1 MRKLSKDITPREMM
15 ELRRD
20 GFSNKEI
27 AEKLGCCYATVL
39 KYIGA
44 ERKQREWKP
53 FPGEVVEVIEPK
65 KPEKMPECAAIE
77 FKGEAARIRIDFA
90 SDSVAIVN
98 KHGTFALPAEY
109 VGHLIK
115 DLQKVEELAK
125 KVKGIDVFRVSQKQ
139 D

>member
-39 KYIGA
+39 RYIGA
-44 ERKQREWKP
+44 ERKQQEWKP
-53 FPGEVVEVIEPK
+53 FPGEVVEVIEPGK
-65 KPEKMPECAAIE
+65 LPECAAIE
-77 FKGEAARIRIDFA
+77 FKGRAARIRLDFA

-98 KHGTFALPAEY
+98 KHGSFALPAEY
-109 VGHLIK
+109 VGYLIK
-115 DLQKVEELAK
+115 DLQEVEELAK
-125 KVKGIDVFRVSQKQ
+125 RVKGIDVFRVSQKQ

>member
-39 KYIGA
+39 RYIGA
-44 ERKQREWKP
+44 ERKQQEWKP
-53 FPGEVVEVIEPK
+53 FPGEVVEVI
-65 KPEKMPECAAIE
+65 KPGKLPECAAIE
-77 FKGEAARIRIDFA
+77 FKGRAARIRFDFA

-98 KHGTFALPAEY
+98 KHGSFALPAEY
-109 VGHLIK
+109 VGYLIK
-115 DLQKVEELAK
+115 DLQEVEELAK
-125 KVKGIDVFRVSQKQ
+125 RVKGIDVFRVSQKQ
-139 D
+139 N

>member
-27 AEKLGCCYATVL
+27 AEKLGCCYAPVL
-39 KYIGA
+39 RYIGA
-44 ERKQREWKP
+44 ERKQQEWKP

-65 KPEKMPECAAIE
+65 KPERLPECAAIE
-77 FKGEAARIRIDFA
+77 FKGQAARIRLDFT
-90 SDSVAIVN
+90 SGSVAIVN
-98 KHGTFALPAEY
+98 KHGSFSLPAEY
-109 VGHLIK
+109 VGYLVK

-125 KVKGIDVFRVSQKQ
+125 RVREIDVLRVSAKQ